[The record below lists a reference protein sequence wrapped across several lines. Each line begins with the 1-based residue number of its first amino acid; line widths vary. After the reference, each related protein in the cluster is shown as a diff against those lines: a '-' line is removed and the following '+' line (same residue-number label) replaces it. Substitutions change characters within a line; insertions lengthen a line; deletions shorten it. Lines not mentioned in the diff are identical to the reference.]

1 MEANLATIP
10 GQQYEKY
17 SENYSQINDCQH
29 DVFQQLIRHSLHSG
43 TNCLYLKKSYK
54 RKQKHTFSTEK
65 WGETIMQKG

>member
-1 MEANLATIP
+1 MEANLPTNIP

-29 DVFQQLIRHSLHSG
+29 DVFQHLMRHFLHSD

-54 RKQKHTFSTEK
+54 IKQKHAFSTEK
-65 WGETIMQKG
+65 